1 MKSGFKRLCG
11 IVLIASALVIS
22 GCSGSNADQQTKGGA
37 DGKAQPGNGRGARGQ
52 GGAPG
57 GRGGRGGQAGGAGQ
71 TVSGVKVV
79 PIERIAFQR
88 TIDVSG
94 TLLSQDQVRVSSEVD
109 GIVKDV
115 LIEIGQE
122 VKAGQVIVQIEPR
135 ELQFAM
141 DRAESALKQ
150 TEAQLGIGEGGEIPP
165 DDQVAAVRT
174 AAANRDDARA
184 QMARAQELNN
194 RGLTSKA
201 DLDTAQTRVKVT
213 EAQYQTAL
221 DNARSTKASLQ
232 DRRAAYELAKKKVAD
247 AQIRAPVSGAIAE
260 RTAQR
265 GEYIRAN
272 TLVGTIV
279 QLSPL
284 KLKSSVQEKN
294 LTLIKPGLPVRFSV
308 ESYPNEVFTGRIANI
323 SPSIDQTTRTFPIE
337 ILVEN
342 SSRKLRP
349 GFFSKGQI
357 LTKKDEN
364 MMAVPEETVV
374 MLAGVASVFT
384 VDKQTREVRQTN
396 IQVGEREGKYLE
408 VTGGLKGDEL
418 LAASNLNQLVSGMRV
433 GAAER
438 RGRGGADEP
447 GSIEDKPAPSG
458 GDGKTGAPADGKGGG
473 REGSGG
479 EGRKR
484 GERGGRGQRSGG
496 SDPRGGD
503 NQ

>member
-1 MKSGFKRLCG
+1 
-11 IVLIASALVIS
+11 
-22 GCSGSNADQQTKGGA
+22 
-37 DGKAQPGNGRGARGQ
+37 
-52 GGAPG
+52 
-57 GRGGRGGQAGGAGQ
+57 
-71 TVSGVKVV
+71 
-79 PIERIAFQR
+79 
-88 TIDVSG
+88 
-94 TLLSQDQVRVSSEVD
+94 
-109 GIVKDV
+109 
-115 LIEIGQE
+115 
-122 VKAGQVIVQIEPR
+122 
-135 ELQFAM
+135 
-141 DRAESALKQ
+141 
-150 TEAQLGIGEGGEIPP
+150 
-165 DDQVAAVRT
+165 
-174 AAANRDDARA
+174 
-184 QMARAQELNN
+184 
-194 RGLTSKA
+194 LTSRA

-221 DNARSTKASLQ
+221 DNARSTKASMQ
-232 DRRAAYELAKKKVAD
+232 DRRAAYELAKKKLAD
-247 AQIRAPVSGAIAE
+247 AQIRSPVSGAVAE

-272 TLVGTIV
+272 TLVATIV

-364 MMAVPEETVV
+364 MLAVPEETVV

-408 VTGGLKGDEL
+408 VTGGLKGDEM

-433 GAAER
+433 NTGER
-438 RGRGGADEP
+438 RGRGGADETT
-447 GSIEDKPAPSG
+447 GNAEGNPAG
-458 GDGKTGAPADGKGGG
+458 GVDAKAGPPADGNGGA
-473 REGSGG
+473 REGSG

-484 GERGGRGQRSGG
+484 GERGGRGQRNGG
-496 SDPRGGD
+496 SDQRGGD